1 MFLLKGEENMKINKN
16 MKHIGEIKD
25 RGIIKWQGMFL
36 TEHVEMIR
44 AWREEDNRVEKPDL
58 NEFDFQLIQE
68 ELEIAMKRRCTVQ
81 IQTWKD
87 AKFFYHEGIVED
99 IDFRTKVI
107 IYNDSVKNR
116 RIPVGEIISITML
129 E

>member
-1 MFLLKGEENMKINKN
+1 M
-16 MKHIGEIKD
+16 
-25 RGIIKWQGMFL
+25 KWQGMFL

-44 AWREEDNRVEKPDL
+44 AWREEDNRVNKPDL
-58 NEFDFQLIQE
+58 TEFDLQLIQE
-68 ELEIAMKRRCTVQ
+68 ELEIAMKRRCAVK

-107 IYNDSVKNR
+107 IYNDSIKNR
-116 RIPVGEIISITML
+116 RIPVGEIVSISMI

>member
-1 MFLLKGEENMKINKN
+1 MKMNKN

-36 TEHVEMIR
+36 PEHVEMIR

-58 NEFDFQLIQE
+58 TDFDLQLIQE
-68 ELEIAMKRRCTVQ
+68 ELEIAMKRRCMVK

-87 AKFFYHEGIVED
+87 AQFYYHEGIVED
-99 IDFRTKVI
+99 IDFRNKVL
-107 IYNDSVKNR
+107 IYNDLVKNR
-116 RIPVGEIISITML
+116 RIPVGEIVSFTML

>member
-1 MFLLKGEENMKINKN
+1 MKGEGNMKINKHF
-16 MKHIGEIKD
+16 KQIGEIKD
-25 RGIIKWQGMFL
+25 RGNIKWQGLFL
-36 TEHVEMIR
+36 PEHVEMIR

-58 NEFDFQLIQE
+58 TDFDFQMIQE
-68 ELEIAMKRRCTVQ
+68 ELEIAMKRRCTVK

-87 AKFFYHEGIVED
+87 AQFHYHEGIVED

-116 RIPVGEIISITML
+116 RIPVDEVISITML